1 MTVLSAGPSGGAS
14 DLHHVAYTVDIHFRG
29 LGLKSEE
36 IKLSI
41 WKTTEKWYLDTDKKL
56 PIDDQHTPDSV
67 AKLVNRWIGACEANH
82 SMCFK
87 EAVPPKTARM
97 PARLL
102 DLGGSVSNTWPNYHN
117 FLDYQPDD
125 ILPQT
130 YKEIIAICRSIAV
143 RYLWID
149 SLCIIQDYGG
159 LEFRKKAPL
168 MTDIYQYAFLTLTI
182 LWDFPGL
189 SVFRK
194 CRPRSIPR
202 HKPAASYNQQ
212 DSTCQTDEYVFV
224 EHRDALDLQVAV
236 DLAPLNKRAW
246 VLQERCLSRRLLY
259 LGNEQVFESVMNVL
273 AVRYLQLCNIL
284 HPEGPTQSV
293 TLWLT
298 YQDLIETPIG
308 VGSFRDILD
317 TI

>member
-1 MTVLSAGPSGGAS
+1 VKQTIPCVSRKLCHPRLQECQL
-14 DLHHVAYTVDIHFRG
+14 DCLIWEVACRI
-29 LGLKSEE
+29 LGVSM
-36 IKLSI
+36 
-41 WKTTEKWYLDTDKKL
+41 KTLAMFH
-56 PIDDQHTPDSV
+56 ISH
-67 AKLVNRWIGACEANH
+67 RWSLQI
-82 SMCFK
+82 
-87 EAVPPKTARM
+87 PRLITA
-97 PARLL
+97 
-102 DLGGSVSNTWPNYHN
+102 NYHN